1 MKPAATHERA
11 ASARSLRT
19 KKLLEGPIAPTLL
32 GLAAANLPL
41 MIGQAGAG
49 IIEGWY
55 IGQLGVKAL
64 ASVAL
69 VYPIL
74 IMMQMC
80 AAGAMGGAVNS
91 AVARSLGAAA
101 PDRAANLVVH
111 ACLIALAGAVLFM
124 IPMLIFGEAVVN
136 FFGATDAT
144 RADAVAYAS
153 IVFLGAPTVW
163 LANTFA
169 SVVRGSGAM
178 ALSAA
183 AIFSAF
189 AIQVCL
195 GAALTLGLGPF
206 PSLGLKGAAYG
217 HLIGFA
223 SAAAF
228 LGFYV
233 GTGRAGLHINFAA
246 IRLSVARFHD
256 ILRVGLFALIS
267 PFVNV
272 ATVMLITG
280 VVAGSGAEAL
290 AGYGLGARL
299 EFLMVPIAFGIGT
312 SLTTMVGANAGA
324 GQWQRARQTALTG
337 GLIAGGITG
346 SIGIIVA
353 IYPALWLDLFVSD
366 PKAREAGALYLQYAG
381 PLYFFLGLGLATY
394 FASLGAGRMQWPTI
408 SFGLRLA
415 VVAGGGA
422 LASEYGLSA
431 TFLAIGIGFVV
442 LGSVNAWGILSGA
455 WNAK

>member
-1 MKPAATHERA
+1 MTTATPQDKAAAARA
-11 ASARSLRT
+11 LRT
-19 KKLLEGPIAPTLL
+19 KNLLEGPIAPTLL
-32 GLAAANLPL
+32 GLATANLPL

-49 IIEGWY
+49 VIEGWY
-55 IGQLGVKAL
+55 IGQLGVGAL

-91 AVARSLGAAA
+91 AVARALGAGA

-136 FFGATDAT
+136 FFGATDHI
-144 RADAVAYAS
+144 RADAIAYAS

-178 ALSAA
+178 GLSAA
-183 AIFSAF
+183 AIFGAF
-189 AIQVCL
+189 AIQIGL
-195 GAALTLGLGPF
+195 GAGLTLGLGPF
-206 PSLGLKGAAYG
+206 SALGIKGAAYG

-223 SAAAF
+223 TAAAF

-233 GTGRAGLHINFAA
+233 ATGRAGLRINVAA
-246 IRLSVARFHD
+246 TRLSAARFHD

-267 PFVNV
+267 PLVNV
-272 ATVMLITG
+272 ATVMLITA
-280 VVAGSGAEAL
+280 VVARYGKEAL

-299 EFLMVPIAFGIGT
+299 EFLMVPIVFGIGT
-312 SLTTMVGANAGA
+312 SLTAMVGANAGA
-324 GQWQRARQTALTG
+324 GQWKRARQTALTG

-346 SIGIIVA
+346 CIGLAVA
-353 IYPALWLDLFVSD
+353 IQPALWLDFFVTD
-366 PKAREAGALYLQYAG
+366 PKAREAGALYLQHAG

-394 FASLGAGRMQWPTI
+394 FASLGAGRMKWPTI
-408 SFGLRLA
+408 SLILRLA
-415 VVAGGGA
+415 VVASGGA
-422 LASEYGLSA
+422 LASRYGLEA
-431 TFLAIGIGFVV
+431 TFLAIGLGFVV
-442 LGSVNAWGILSGA
+442 LGSLNAWGIISGA
-455 WNAK
+455 WKAA